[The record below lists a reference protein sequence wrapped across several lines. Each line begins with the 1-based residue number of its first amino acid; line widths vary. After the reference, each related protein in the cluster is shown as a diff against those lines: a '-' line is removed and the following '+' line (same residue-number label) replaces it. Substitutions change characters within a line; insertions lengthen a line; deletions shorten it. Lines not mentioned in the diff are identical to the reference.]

1 MENYFDNYIAQG
13 VRKGQIPARTQ
24 EARDWYRNLGREQ
37 KNVNENKV
45 ISSDKNRLT
54 NLPTVGSM
62 YLFRYEAK
70 HADKLP
76 YWDKNPLIFPF
87 ATAKGGFFGLNLH
100 YISPRERAKF
110 MDALYETRNNNR
122 FDEST
127 KLKISYDILKGVSK
141 LKPYKPCLKRYLFK
155 QKRSQFFKI
164 HPTEWDMA
172 IMLPLANWQK
182 KTGNYVYGQSH
193 KSYMSKS
200 EIKKHYKV

>member
-1 MENYFDNYIAQG
+1 MENYFDNYIVQG

-24 EARDWYRNLGREQ
+24 AAREWYRDLGREQ
-37 KNVNENKV
+37 KHVNEDKLMK
-45 ISSDKNRLT
+45 SDKDRLT
-54 NLPTVGSM
+54 NSPKVGQM

-76 YWDKNPLIFPF
+76 YWDKMPLIFPF
-87 ATAKGGFFGLNLH
+87 AKVKGGFYGLNLH

-127 KLKISYDILKGVSK
+127 KLQISYEILKSVSK
-141 LKPYKPCLKRYLFK
+141 LKPYKACLKRYLHN
-155 QKRSQFFKI
+155 QKRSQFFHI

-182 KTGNYVYGQSH
+182 RTGNRVYADSARMYMDDASRKKVYGL
-193 KSYMSKS
+193 
-200 EIKKHYKV
+200 